1 MFAKRKKNESKGY
14 KAWHYFK
21 VLNTDKEILF
31 SIRTYILIKNIF
43 KYGEIQKLQKITV
56 TGISEKKIL
65 LITTNEVNKG
75 VVR

>member
-14 KAWHYFK
+14 KGRHYFK

-56 TGISEKKIL
+56 TGISEKKYY
-65 LITTNEVNKG
+65 
-75 VVR
+75 